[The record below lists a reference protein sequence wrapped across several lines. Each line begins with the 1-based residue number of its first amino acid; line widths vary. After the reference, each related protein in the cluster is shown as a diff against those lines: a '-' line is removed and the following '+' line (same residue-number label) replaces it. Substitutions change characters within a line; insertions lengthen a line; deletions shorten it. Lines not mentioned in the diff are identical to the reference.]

1 MNLSR
6 LGIILGLVVS
16 LSLVACAPPL
26 TPSPSAVTPSP
37 AGEVTATVTPACQE
51 YLTVTDA
58 QAAVPFEIVVASGP
72 DAGTLE
78 RIEVCAPPFDVRLTY
93 RLADGATLIARSL
106 SPEGTYPLPEDP
118 QMRAI
123 TVQGYDGWQGEVIA
137 GMQGLLWERG
147 DGVIYALVSPD
158 LALEALL
165 KLRVQPAY
173 LQ

>member
-1 MNLSR
+1 MSLRR
-6 LGIILGLVVS
+6 LGIILSLVVS
-16 LSLVACAPPL
+16 VGLAACAAPL
-26 TPSPSAVTPSP
+26 TPSPVATTPSP
-37 AGEVTATVTPACQE
+37 ATEATPPVTPSCQE
-51 YLTVTDA
+51 YLTVEDA
-58 QAAVPFEIVVASGP
+58 QAAVPFEMVLVSGP

-78 RIEVCAPPFDVRLTY
+78 RIEVCAPPFDVKLTY
-93 RLADGATLIARSL
+93 RLADGATLIARSW
-106 SPEGTYPLPEDP
+106 SPEGTYTLPEDP

-158 LALEALL
+158 LALDALL

-173 LQ
+173 IQ